1 MHKKV
6 HLSSS
11 EWLACWLS
19 LFQCPFHQIFPS
31 QKCSFCFVTVRTR
44 LDFSLKLPSLQLLTS
59 HFQLSF
65 TFGHPGLLMFHFALV
80 NNMQE
85 HHDAS
90 QEYIYIYISHVFHT
104 FSHVVHTHIF
114 WRVLH
119 MMHSEFDVSIWRLWV
134 SARSLWRPWA
144 SLQSRH
150 SKSALT
156 WTRTEVLNRSV
167 GTCRYL

>member
-90 QEYIYIYISHVFHT
+90 QEYIYIFHMFFT
-104 FSHVVHTHIF
+104 LFHMLFTHIF
-114 WRVLH
+114 
-119 MMHSEFDVSIWRLWV
+119 FDVFYTWCTV
-134 SARSLWRPWA
+134 SLTCRFGVSESLRGVCED
-144 SLQSRH
+144 LEHLSRVDTPKAH
-150 SKSALT
+150 WPGREQKF
-156 WTRTEVLNRSV
+156 WTEV
-167 GTCRYL
+167 